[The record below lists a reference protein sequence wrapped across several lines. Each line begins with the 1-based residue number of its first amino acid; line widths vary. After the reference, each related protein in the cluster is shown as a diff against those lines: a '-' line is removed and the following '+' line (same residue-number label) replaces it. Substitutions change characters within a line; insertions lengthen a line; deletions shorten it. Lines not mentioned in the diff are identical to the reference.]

1 MALFD
6 YKDKYLVDI
15 MGVATIVIVSKERYD
30 DIYNKPT
37 IMYHVT
43 YENKSLHDLG
53 DNTDNTYQPDKKDKN
68 TGVTICSSKRLE
80 EYQLPF
86 SETGFRSDFGNIMEY
101 NSNYTNENAILDS
114 SKYLLKESGVHRE
127 KYFDAETF
135 EDKPIVSVINKI

>member
-1 MALFD
+1 MGLFD
-6 YKDKYLVDI
+6 DKEKYLIDI

-68 TGVTICSSKRLE
+68 TGVTICS
-80 EYQLPF
+80 
-86 SETGFRSDFGNIMEY
+86 
-101 NSNYTNENAILDS
+101 
-114 SKYLLKESGVHRE
+114 
-127 KYFDAETF
+127 
-135 EDKPIVSVINKI
+135 